1 MPSLYRNGQRSKPT
15 IEELAKAVE
24 QLKDEDRW
32 KAESDARAM
41 VQAREVRAD
50 PVRLDR
56 ARLVA
61 DYNAAV
67 AARDAKSVK

>member
-1 MPSLYRNGQRSKPT
+1 MPSLYRKGQRGKPT